1 MVQALLLMPTNKLGK
16 AARFEG
22 YSDRLLLYRKQ
33 NQLETRLEFALAIL
47 DSSCWAGPD

>member
-22 YSDRLLLYRKQ
+22 YSDFC
-33 NQLETRLEFALAIL
+33 TRNKISLR
-47 DSSCWAGPD
+47 PD

>member
-22 YSDRLLLYRKQ
+22 YSDFFC
-33 NQLETRLEFALAIL
+33 TRNKISLR
-47 DSSCWAGPD
+47 PD